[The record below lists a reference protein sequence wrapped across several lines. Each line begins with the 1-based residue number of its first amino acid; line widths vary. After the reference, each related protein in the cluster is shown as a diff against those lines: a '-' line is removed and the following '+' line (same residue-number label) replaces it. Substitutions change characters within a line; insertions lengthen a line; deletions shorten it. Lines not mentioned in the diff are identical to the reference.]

1 MYNIEKAVKIFLEKI
16 SGKEINIDT
25 EKNNVTILEVLNKY
39 GIENG
44 SFTEDQKTIE
54 EALLLLGAEDE
65 EEEEVETGEGLNKT
79 LGNVSVSIQKTDE
92 EALPANAELKL
103 SKANLSEGDLFGIN
117 ISFLDGEGNIVT
129 PLSEMIFTISYS
141 GESSSHDSLKLRYLD
156 QVNSAQDVE
165 SDKIVEITNKSVT
178 FASDLP
184 GTYIVYYPSEEIGAG
199 R

>member
-16 SGKEINIDT
+16 SGKEIDIDT

-54 EALLLLGAEDE
+54 EALLLLGAE
-65 EEEEVETGEGLNKT
+65 EEEVETGEGLNKT

-92 EALPANAELKL
+92 ESLPANAELKL

-117 ISFLDGEGNIVT
+117 ISFLDGEGNTIA

-141 GESSSHDSLKLRYLD
+141 GESSSHDSLKLRYID

-178 FASDLP
+178 FANDLP
-184 GTYIVYYPSEEIGAG
+184 GTYIVYDPDGG
-199 R
+199 GQR

>member
-16 SGKEINIDT
+16 SGKKINIDT
-25 EKNNVTILEVLNKY
+25 EKNVTILEVLNKY

-44 SFTEDQKTIE
+44 IFTEDQKTIE
-54 EALLLLGAEDE
+54 EALLLLGAE

-79 LGNVSVSIQKTDE
+79 LGKVSVSVVKTDE

-103 SKANLSEGDLFGIN
+103 SKVENLSESDLFGIN
-117 ISFLDGEGNIVT
+117 ISFLDGEENEVT
-129 PLSEMIFTISYS
+129 PLTEVMFTISYS
-141 GESSSHDSLKLRYLD
+141 GESSSHDNLTLNYTD
-156 QVNSAQDVE
+156 QAGSTQVVN

-184 GTYIVYYPSEEIGAG
+184 GIYIVSYLSSGV
-199 R
+199 

>member
-16 SGKEINIDT
+16 SGKEIDIDT

-54 EALLLLGAEDE
+54 EALLLLGAE
-65 EEEEVETGEGLNKT
+65 EEEEVETGEGLNKA

-92 EALPANAELKL
+92 ESLPANAELKL

-117 ISFLDGEGNIVT
+117 ISFLDGEGNTIA

-141 GESSSHDSLKLRYLD
+141 GESSSYDNLGLRYID
-156 QVNSAQDVE
+156 QVNSAQPVD
-165 SDKIVEITNKSVT
+165 SNKIIEITNKSVT

-184 GTYIVYYPSEEIGAG
+184 GTYIVYHPYIES
-199 R
+199 

>member
-16 SGKEINIDT
+16 SGKEIDIDT

-54 EALLLLGAEDE
+54 EALLLLGAKEEE

-117 ISFLDGEGNIVT
+117 VSFLDGEGNTVA

-141 GESSSHDSLKLRYLD
+141 GESSFDSNLMLRHID
-156 QVNSAQDVE
+156 QAGTTQDIE
-165 SDKIVEITNKSVT
+165 ADKIVEITNESVT

-184 GTYIVYYPSEEIGAG
+184 GTYIVYHSEAGAG

>member
-16 SGKEINIDT
+16 SGKEIDIDT

-54 EALLLLGAEDE
+54 EALLLLGAE
-65 EEEEVETGEGLNKT
+65 EEVETGEGLNKT
-79 LGNVSVSIQKTDE
+79 LENVSVSIQKTDE
-92 EALPANAELKL
+92 ESLPANAELKL
-103 SKANLSEGDLFGIN
+103 SKVENLLPERDLFGIN
-117 ISFLDGEGNIVT
+117 ISFLDGEGNEIA

-141 GESSSHDSLKLRYLD
+141 GETSSHDKLSLRYVD
-156 QVNSAQDVE
+156 QAGLAQPVE
-165 SDKIVEITNKSVT
+165 SSKIVEITNKSVT

-184 GTYIVYYPSEEIGAG
+184 GTYIVYDSGG
-199 R
+199 QK